1 MTWRE
6 PEAGVSLV
14 ETLVVLAIVG
24 IMSGLTL
31 LGLGTLDR
39 GTSGESEAA
48 RLANRLQFA
57 VDEAIV
63 TAVPLALVWD
73 EHGYRFLAWDA
84 AGARWQWS
92 AHRDLG
98 RRHSLPTTLR
108 LAREGRDSGPVM
120 ISPDLPQ
127 PPAIV
132 RVSGGGG
139 TWRVDFDGLGAA
151 VARN

>member
-1 MTWRE
+1 
-6 PEAGVSLV
+6 
-14 ETLVVLAIVG
+14 
-24 IMSGLTL
+24 MSGLTL
-31 LGLGTLDR
+31 FGLGTLDQ
-39 GTSGESEAA
+39 GNSGESEAA

-73 EHGYRFLAWDA
+73 EHVYQFLAWDA

-98 RRHSLPTTLR
+98 PWHSLPTTLR
-108 LAREGRDSGPVM
+108 LVREGRDSGPVD
-120 ISPDLPQ
+120 DLHR
-127 PPAIV
+127 PAAGAGD
-132 RVSGGGG
+132 RPHLRCGGG

-151 VARN
+151 VTRN